1 MKKFL
6 YISSVLIGAALFGCT
21 DLDLIPEDTVT
32 PESYFSNETELRLW
46 TNAYYAMLPDAD
58 DLNDMCAD
66 DVVKNI
72 LSNVLFWA
80 TGFRPPRAAGIGAT
94 CAKSISI
101 SNIAETVTT

>member
-6 YISSVLIGAALFGCT
+6 YISSLLIGAALFGCT

-58 DLNDMCAD
+58 DLNDICAD

-72 LSNVLFWA
+72 LSDVLLGNRLPA
-80 TGFRPPRAAGIGAT
+80 TEGGWNWGDLRKINFLFPTLR
-94 CAKSISI
+94 KL
-101 SNIAETVTT
+101 